1 MRHVALTSLALI
13 MSVCPARADSV
24 TVNAFNNDNDGT
36 TATVTFNDG
45 GGPNTESRLLSQF
58 NVTYSSGSGTATINT
73 FTFDLFHGVSP
84 LQTYAVTPRNDLATA
99 FTNGS
104 RIAYIFQT
112 YGLSDL
118 TNDPDQAAAVAPMT
132 AVTRTSSV
140 CHSGITPTRARS
152 PR

>member
-1 MRHVALTSLALI
+1 MRHLVLASLALI

-24 TVNAFNNDNDGT
+24 TVNAFNNNSNGA

-45 GGPNTESRLLSQF
+45 GGQNTENRLLSQF
-58 NVTYSSGSGTATINT
+58 NVTDSSGSGTVTINT

-104 RIAYIFQT
+104 RIAYVFQT
-112 YGLSDL
+112 
-118 TNDPDQAAAVAPMT
+118 
-132 AVTRTSSV
+132 
-140 CHSGITPTRARS
+140 
-152 PR
+152 